1 MKRLLIFILMMA
13 LIVSGCTTRNYD
25 SNMELG
31 KSQVEEE
38 NYLEAHEAFE
48 LAYKEDQ
55 TGETKELMELCVLL
69 ADGMKKYEEQD
80 FEAAQVFFEE
90 AAAYKANYEKG
101 KLMVQKAIGMSSENG
116 EASAEPVEDTE
127 AEQSRD
133 ESENPVTESEEEDE
147 PVEAPATSKL
157 ADKGN
162 HESNK
167 DLDKTL
173 TKAQAENLVKDYADM
188 ENYPQLQIQY
198 DREDE
203 KGDYIFQ
210 VFEMANDSKGSGH
223 KATWG
228 WYGVNKKTKEVYE
241 LM

>member
-13 LIVSGCTTRNYD
+13 LIVSGCTTRDYD

-38 NYLEAHEAFE
+38 NYIEAHEAFE

-101 KLMVQKAIGMSSENG
+101 KLMVQKAIGMSSEAG
-116 EASAEPVEDTE
+116 EASA
-127 AEQSRD
+127 
-133 ESENPVTESEEEDE
+133 E

-167 DLDKTL
+167 DSDKTL

-210 VFEMANDSKGSGH
+210 VFEMVNDSKGSGH

>member
-1 MKRLLIFILMMA
+1 MKKLFILILMTA
-13 LIVSGCTTRNYD
+13 FIVSGCITRDYD

-31 KSQVEEE
+31 KSQVKEE
-38 NYLEAHEAFE
+38 NYLEAYEAFE

-55 TGETKELMELCVLL
+55 TDEANELMSLCGLL

-90 AAAYKANYEKG
+90 AARYKANHEEG
-101 KLMVQKAIGMSSENG
+101 KHMVQKAFGMSSEAG
-116 EASAEPVEDTE
+116 EASAEAVEDTD
-127 AEQSRD
+127 AEGG
-133 ESENPVTESEEEDE
+133 
-147 PVEAPATSKL
+147 PVETEIKTNKKDEAPGTSKP
-157 ADKGN
+157 ADIGN
-162 HESNK
+162 NESNE
-167 DLDKTL
+167 DSDTTL
-173 TKAQAENLVKDYADM
+173 TKAQAEDLVKDYADM

-210 VFEMANDSKGSGH
+210 VFEMVNDSKGSGH
-223 KATWG
+223 TATWA
-228 WYGVNKKTKEVYE
+228 WYGVNKNTKEVYE

>member
-1 MKRLLIFILMMA
+1 MKKLFILILMIA
-13 LIVSGCTTRNYD
+13 FIISGCKTRDYD

-31 KSQVEEE
+31 KSQAKEE

-55 TGETKELMELCVLL
+55 TDEANELMGLCGLL

-80 FEAAQVFFEE
+80 FEEARVFFEE
-90 AAAYKANYEKG
+90 AARYKANYKEG
-101 KLMVQKAIGMSSENG
+101 KLIVQKAIGLSSEAG
-116 EASAEPVEDTE
+116 EASVEI
-127 AEQSRD
+127 
-133 ESENPVTESEEEDE
+133 
-147 PVEAPATSKL
+147 VEATSAEDGPAVETENKTNKKDEATATSKP

-162 HESNK
+162 NESNE
-167 DLDKTL
+167 DSDKTL
-173 TKAQAENLVKDYADM
+173 TKAQAEDLVKDYADM

-210 VFEMANDSKGSGH
+210 VFEVVNDSKGSGH
-223 KATWG
+223 TATWA
-228 WYGVNKKTKEVYE
+228 WYGVNKNTKEVYE
-241 LM
+241 LL

>member
-31 KSQVEEE
+31 KSEVEEE

-69 ADGMKKYEEQD
+69 ANGMKKYEEQD

-101 KLMVQKAIGMSSENG
+101 KLMVQKAIGMSSEAG
-116 EASAEPVEDTE
+116 EASAEPVE
-127 AEQSRD
+127 
-133 ESENPVTESEEEDE
+133 
-147 PVEAPATSKL
+147 APATSML

-162 HESNK
+162 HERNK
-167 DLDKTL
+167 DSDKTL

-210 VFEMANDSKGSGH
+210 VFEMVNDSKGSGH